1 MATEKPGRPIYRQ
14 GAKENSLRRRA
25 RRATASGRLL
35 LPGLFATF
43 IVAAGAS
50 FLADHYQ
57 APVMLFALLLG
68 MALGFLHEEGRAVPG
83 IDFTAT
89 VVLRL
94 GVALLGLRITLD
106 EVTALGAG
114 PVLLVIAAVVLTLL
128 FGILCST
135 LLGRGRHFGLLS
147 GGSVGICGAS
157 AALALAAVLPRNDR
171 SERDTIFAVIS
182 VTALSTLAMIAY
194 PLVANRLGL
203 SDSEAG
209 LFLGGTIHDVAQV
222 VGAAYSMSPATG
234 DAATV
239 VKVLRVAMLV
249 PTIFVLS
256 VIYRRGRSSSAS
268 SSSAIPLPL
277 FIVAFAV
284 LVAVNS
290 MGVVPSPLRDHL
302 VATSQWC
309 LVAAIAAL
317 GMKTSLREL
326 ATVGWRPLSIVIAET
341 AFLAVVVLVGIRW
354 LAAGGPEWLLPV

>member
-1 MATEKPGRPIYRQ
+1 MVTDKPVQPCRAQ
-14 GAKENSLRRRA
+14 GARDNSLQGRAGRAAAAGRRV
-25 RRATASGRLL
+25 
-35 LPGLFATF
+35 LPGLVAAFTVAAAATF
-43 IVAAGAS
+43 
-50 FLADHYQ
+50 LANHYQ

-68 MALGFLHEEGRAVPG
+68 MALGFLHDEGKAVPG

-89 VVLRL
+89 SVLRL
-94 GVALLGLRITLD
+94 GVALLGLRITLK
-106 EVTALGAG
+106 EVAGLGAG
-114 PVLLVIAAVVLTLL
+114 PVLLVLAAVLFTLL

-135 LLGRGRHFGLLS
+135 LLGRGRQFGLLS

-157 AALALAAVLPRNDR
+157 AALALASVLPRHENSD
-171 SERDTIFAVIS
+171 RDTVFAVIS
-182 VTALSTLAMIAY
+182 VTTLSTLAMIGY
-194 PLVANRLGL
+194 PLIASRLGL

-256 VIYRRGRSSSAS
+256 LVYRRRNGAAVSPSRPL
-268 SSSAIPLPL
+268 PLPL
-277 FIVAFAV
+277 FIVAFAA

-290 MGVVPSPLRDHL
+290 SGMLPPWLHGHLL
-302 VATSQWC
+302 VASQWC

-317 GMKTSLREL
+317 GMKASLREL

-341 AFLAVVVLVGIRW
+341 AFLALLVVAGIRW
-354 LAAGGPEWLLPV
+354 LAAGGF